1 MGIALTTL
9 REALKDGK
17 LDQFIAEREA
27 ENGDPEAFNRAVQ
40 AMARK
45 SKEAPKASS
54 PGNPDD

>member
-1 MGIALTTL
+1 MTNLKQ
-9 REALKDGK
+9 ALKDGK

-27 ENGDPEAFNRAVQ
+27 ENGDPDAFNRAVQ

-54 PGNPDD
+54 PDNPDD